1 VSTAAAD
8 FGVEGP
14 LVREQRFA
22 IVPEWIIDATVSDCA
37 FPSARG
43 ALRYGQSPGQRVP
56 GRPLLAARLR
66 KGSRDTVDRA
76 LKELAAADDW
86 AVEHRHNPRRGQLTN
101 RNLARGSPP
110 AAVLR
115 PQPHESGP
123 FAPAAQPDPG
133 LLTGIPSPPAHRLPV
148 GSPRTGLRAQR
159 CWWWQQIRPP
169 AAPCASREAGP

>member
-1 VSTAAAD
+1 M
-8 FGVEGP
+8 
-14 LVREQRFA
+14 
-22 IVPEWIIDATVSDCA
+22 
-37 FPSARG
+37 
-43 ALRYGQSPGQRVP
+43 P

-76 LKELAAADDW
+76 LKELVAADDW

-123 FAPAAQPDPG
+123 SAPAAQPDPG
-133 LLTGIPSPPAHRLPV
+133 LLTEIPSPPAHRLPV